1 MLRPLLA
8 SLTLAAL
15 AADLDAQGCTGGQT
29 FLKNDVL
36 PSVPGSQ
43 SVSVIQGL
51 CEDEAAGCVFNVSGV
66 ASVVKVKMAAV
77 GYIQAGGVNGTQAL
91 TNLRIY
97 DGNTRA
103 GGIPT
108 LGPLV
113 FDFTAATQGSIGV
126 TSSAINTVDLSQYDI
141 PISSGKLVVT
151 WWMDFNPIGQCATGY
166 AANFATDYPSGPA
179 NCNVTQKNLIYILGQ
194 GWRDAATATVQGFQ
208 LCPLYYAGNW
218 LIRAC
223 VEPAGAVTAFCSGD
237 GTLATPCP
245 CGNNGLSG
253 AGCENSGAT
262 GGAILASSGTTVP
275 DALVLSSSGELPTV
289 LSIFLQGDNQTP
301 AGLTFGDGVRCAS
314 GSLKRLYVRNASGGV
329 ATAPNF
335 GLGDPPITTRS
346 ATLGDTIPSGGTRYY
361 QVYYR
366 DPQLTFCPNPP
377 GNSWNVSSGLRV
389 VW

>member
-1 MLRPLLA
+1 MLRSLLV
-8 SLTLAAL
+8 SLTFVAL
-15 AADLDAQGCTGGQT
+15 ATDLHAQGCSGGQN
-29 FLKNDVL
+29 FFKNDVL
-36 PSVPGSQ
+36 PSMPGSQ

-51 CEDEAAGCVFNVSGV
+51 CEGEAAGCVFNVSAV
-66 ASVVKVKMAAV
+66 APVVKVRMAAI

-91 TNLRIY
+91 TNLQIY
-97 DGNTRA
+97 DGISWV
-103 GGIPT
+103 GGNPV

-141 PISSGKLVVT
+141 PISSGQLVVT
-151 WWMDFNPIGQCATGY
+151 WWMDFNPIGQCPTGY
-166 AANFATDYPSGPA
+166 VANFATDYPSGPA
-179 NCNVTQKNLIYILGQ
+179 NCNVTHKNLIYIQGQ
-194 GWRDAATATVQGFQ
+194 GWRDAATATVSGFP

-223 VEPAGAVTAFCSGD
+223 VEPGGPVTPFCFGD
-237 GTLATPCP
+237 GTLSTPCP

-253 AGCENSGAT
+253 AGCENSAAT

-275 DALVLSSSGELPTV
+275 DALVLASSGELPTV
-289 LSIFLQGDNQTP
+289 LSIFLQGDSNNP
-301 AGLTFGDGVRCAS
+301 AGVTFGDGVRCVS
-314 GSLKRLYVRNASGGV
+314 GSLKRLFVKNASSGV

-335 GLGDPPITTRS
+335 GGGDPSITARS
-346 ATLGDTIPSGGTRYY
+346 AALGDTIPSGGTRYY

-366 DPQLTFCPNPP
+366 DPLTAFCPNPP
-377 GNSWNVSSGLRV
+377 GNAWNVSGGLRV

>member
-1 MLRPLLA
+1 MLRFLLLPL
-8 SLTLAAL
+8 AL
-15 AADLDAQGCTGGQT
+15 VAFAADLYAQGCTSGQN
-29 FLKNDVL
+29 FFKNDVL

-43 SVSVIQGL
+43 AVSVIQGL
-51 CEDEAAGCVFNVSGV
+51 CEGEAIGCVFDVSSV
-66 ASVVKVKMAAV
+66 APVVKVRAAAT

-97 DGNTRA
+97 DGVTWS
-103 GGIPT
+103 GGIPV

-113 FDFTAATQGSIGV
+113 FDFGAATQGSIGV
-126 TSSAINTVDLSQYDI
+126 TSSSINTVDLSQYNI

-166 AANFATDYPSGPA
+166 AANFATDYPSGAA
-179 NCNVTQKNLIYILGQ
+179 NCGVTQKNLIFIQGQ
-194 GWRDAATATVQGFQ
+194 GWRDAATATVSGFP

-223 VEPAGAVTAFCSGD
+223 VEQAGPVTPFCFGD
-237 GTLATPCP
+237 GSLATPCP

-253 AGCENSGAT
+253 AGCENSAGT
-262 GGAILASSGTTVP
+262 GGAILSSSGTTVP
-275 DALVLSSSGELPTV
+275 DALVLDSSGELPSV
-289 LSIFLQGDNQTP
+289 LSIFLQGD
-301 AGLTFGDGVRCAS
+301 ASSASGAVFGDGVRCVS
-314 GSLKRLYVRNASGGV
+314 GALKRLYVKNASAGV

-335 GLGDPPITTRS
+335 GFGDPTITARS
-346 ATLGDTIPSGGTRYY
+346 AALGDTIPAGGTRYY

-366 DPQLTFCPNPP
+366 DPITAFCPNPP
-377 GNSWNVSSGLRV
+377 GNSWNVSSGLRI